1 MKSETE
7 GRKQKVNERDAQLV
21 ARTLEGDRSAFG
33 ELVEHYQKR
42 AYSVAYGIV
51 RDREEA
57 WDVAQEAFVKAYR
70 NLDRFAGD
78 SAFFTWLYRITYNL
92 SIDAVRA
99 RSRRDVKLLDESR
112 ELENALQKQ
121 GKPTFDVN
129 PGEVTDRA
137 ELKRI
142 LHQAMSAL
150 SEKHRAVIVLR
161 EVEGLSYEEI
171 ADVLGVAKGTV
182 MSRLFHARKNLQSL
196 LTPYVESG
204 EPVLGELRLASGTG

>member
-1 MKSETE
+1 MSDKD
-7 GRKQKVNERDAQLV
+7 GQKQKIKQRDAQLV

-33 ELVEHYQKR
+33 ELVQHYQKR
-42 AYSVAYGIV
+42 AYSVAFGIV

-99 RSRRDVKLLDESR
+99 RGRRDVKLVDETR

-121 GKPTFDVN
+121 GKPTFDVD
-129 PGEVTDRA
+129 PEQMSDRA
-137 ELKRI
+137 ELKRV
-142 LHQAMSAL
+142 LHQAMAAL

-171 ADVLGVAKGTV
+171 AEVLGVAKGTV

-204 EPVLGELRLASGTG
+204 EPVFGDLRLASGTT